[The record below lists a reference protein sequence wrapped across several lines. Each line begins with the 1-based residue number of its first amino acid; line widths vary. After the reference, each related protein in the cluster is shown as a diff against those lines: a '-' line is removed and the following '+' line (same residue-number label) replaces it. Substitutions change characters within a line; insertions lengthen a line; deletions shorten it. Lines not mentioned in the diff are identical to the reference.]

1 MFIYMSNILFLLT
14 NHSYEIS
21 FSSRQKQ
28 KFISLF
34 SSLKNVF
41 GFILKYKY
49 SALLIAYIFSRKQ
62 FKKSEKNKFYY
73 IMFTIPR
80 IMLYFQF
87 NFAVIFLFYNTLI
100 NVNDLDYNQL
110 FIFCVVYLFSEV
122 ADYVGLLLQ
131 KIVTRINMYFL
142 KKRCLVHHKDDLKKI
157 NKFPKDGKNN
167 E

>member
-80 IMLYFQF
+80 IMLYLQF
-87 NFAVIFLFYNTLI
+87 NFTVIFFFYQTLI
-100 NVNDLDYNQL
+100 RVNDLDYNQL
-110 FIFCVVYLFSEV
+110 FIFCVLYLFSELS
-122 ADYVGLLLQ
+122 DYIGLLLQ
-131 KIVTRINMYFL
+131 KIIAGVYLFCLKRQYLYNPKNDLSKVYIN
-142 KKRCLVHHKDDLKKI
+142 
-157 NKFPKDGKNN
+157 
-167 E
+167 